1 MDDAPKRKRK
11 LVRRKKKKKVTEID
25 VPSEEGGYINN
36 FALEYPDLG
45 MFCRKGR
52 RRR

>member
-11 LVRRKKKKKVTEID
+11 LVRRKKKKVTEID
-25 VPSEEGGYINN
+25 VPSEERGYINN